1 MKYTQLKNEKEFF
14 KLAIA
19 SAFNRFGDSIDALA
33 LTWLVY
39 ALSGN
44 AMYSAVNFGINY
56 LPTIIL
62 TPIMGAFIERRNKKR
77 IMALSDIIRASL
89 VILMMTLYM
98 TEHLNVY
105 IIMFITFMISTLETL
120 RVPASTPLVA
130 SLVSKD
136 KYDIAQSLHTSL
148 SKGAEI
154 IGMGL
159 AGFLLSTSGIVFTFI
174 VDVSAFVI
182 SGLLVS
188 WLHFTQRNTSHKQS
202 TLLLLKEGFKYT
214 KTKPSLIQ
222 LCILACC
229 INAFLVPI
237 NAFSS
242 ALSVEVYHGG
252 PQMVSYLSI
261 GFSAGSVI
269 GSVIYPYIASYMN
282 AKRMIQT
289 LFGGASIFYIFAIV
303 FSYFCDCIL
312 LFSITTCQIFRPF
325 YTGNYV
331 WNSCCVCEYVW
342 TNNGSAK
349 STSNL
354 FSTF

>member
-1 MKYTQLKNEKEFF
+1 
-14 KLAIA
+14 
-19 SAFNRFGDSIDALA
+19 
-33 LTWLVY
+33 
-39 ALSGN
+39 
-44 AMYSAVNFGINY
+44 
-56 LPTIIL
+56 
-62 TPIMGAFIERRNKKR
+62 
-77 IMALSDIIRASL
+77 MALSDIIRASL

-174 VDVSAFVI
+174 VDASAFII

-214 KTKPSLIQ
+214 QTKPSLIQ

-289 LFGGASIFYIFAIV
+289 LFGGASIFYILAII
-303 FSYFCDCIL
+303 FSYFPLQLIKSFGLFIL
-312 LFSITTCQIFRPF
+312 AIMFGTVVVFANMYGQIMVLQKVHPTYLARFSAIMNSFGVSTIPLVSFLMSFLSSLFSIQNIFIF
-325 YTGNYV
+325 TGIFVMIVGGILLY
-331 WNSCCVCEYVW
+331 
-342 TNNGSAK
+342 K
-349 STSNL
+349 SIDEVIDQDENDDI
-354 FSTF
+354 

>member
-1 MKYTQLKNEKEFF
+1 MP
-14 KLAIA
+14 
-19 SAFNRFGDSIDALA
+19 LA

-89 VILMMTLYM
+89 VILMITLYM

-174 VDVSAFVI
+174 VDVSAFII
-182 SGLLVS
+182 SGLLGS

-269 GSVIYPYIASYMN
+269 GSVIYPYIVSYMN

-289 LFGGASIFYIFAIV
+289 LFGGCQCFL
-303 FSYFCDCIL
+303 YFFDCIL
-312 LFSITTCQIFRPF
+312 LFSITTYQIFWSF

-331 WNSCCVCEYVW
+331 WNSCCVCKYV
-342 TNNGSAK
+342 
-349 STSNL
+349 
-354 FSTF
+354 FSINDFKKGPFILSC